1 MGHHARPVPATRRL
15 LVVCAHPYDATFALG
30 GVIGAFAD
38 AGTSVHILCLTHGR
52 RPDPT
57 PRRRIDRAR
66 DLGRAVRRL
75 GAEDVVL
82 LDHSPGTLGAATI
95 DELAAEVREAAAG
108 ADALLVV
115 DATGREAHP
124 DHVRAMRAA
133 YRAATATGAVLYAW
147 ALRPGASGPAHRVL
161 VIDADRAR
169 QRAAIACHTGLPED
183 DPLRGRCMRNQGP
196 AERLVVLRGE
206 RTLAPVERLPAIA
219 RGGG

>member
-1 MGHHARPVPATRRL
+1 MGHHARPVPAVRRL

-38 AGTSVHILCLTHGR
+38 AGTSVHLLCLTHGR

-82 LDHSPGTLGAATI
+82 LDHSPGMLGAATT
-95 DELAAEVREAAAG
+95 DELAAEIQQAAAA

-115 DATGREAHP
+115 DATGRDAHP
-124 DHVRAMRAA
+124 DHVRTMRAA
-133 YRAATATGAVLYAW
+133 YRAAAATGAVLYAW
-147 ALRPGASGPAHRVL
+147 TLRPAEPGTARQELMV
-161 VIDADRAR
+161 DADRER

-183 DPLRGRCMRNQGP
+183 DPLRSRWMRNQDS
-196 AERLVVLRGE
+196 AERLVVLRDE
-206 RTLAPVERLPAIA
+206 PLLTPANRPA
-219 RGGG
+219 GTP

>member
-1 MGHHARPVPATRRL
+1 MPAVRRL

-38 AGTSVHILCLTHGR
+38 AGTSVHLLCLTHGR

-82 LDHSPGTLGAATI
+82 LDHSPGMLGAATT
-95 DELAAEVREAAAG
+95 DELAAEIQQAAAA

-115 DATGREAHP
+115 DATGRDAHP
-124 DHVRAMRAA
+124 DHVRTMRAA
-133 YRAATATGAVLYAW
+133 YRAAAATGAVLYAW
-147 ALRPGASGPAHRVL
+147 TLRPAEPGTARQELMV
-161 VIDADRAR
+161 DADRER

-183 DPLRGRCMRNQGP
+183 DPLRSRWMRNQDS
-196 AERLVVLRGE
+196 AERLVVLRDE
-206 RTLAPVERLPAIA
+206 PLLTPANRPA
-219 RGGG
+219 GTP